1 MIIEAVRLVSV
12 LVVAGLVQ
20 PASADDF
27 DPRDYDKIAHMSV
40 SYGITLTVAVVARRY
55 EIERWQA
62 VLLGAATALVL
73 GTTKELAFD
82 ETFSWGDEA
91 ANTIGAAGAA
101 GLVFTFRL

>member
-1 MIIEAVRLVSV
+1 VRIASLLLVF
-12 LVVAGLVQ
+12 ALVQ

-40 SYGITLTVAVVARRY
+40 SYGITLSVAVVARHY
-55 EIERWQA
+55 EMKRWQA
-62 VLLGAATALVL
+62 VLLGAATALAL
-73 GTTKELAFD
+73 GTAKELVYD
-82 ETFSWGDEA
+82 ETFSWGDEL

>member
-1 MIIEAVRLVSV
+1 MRLIS
-12 LVVAGLVQ
+12 LFVVGGLVQ

-40 SYGITLTVAVVARRY
+40 SYGITLSVAVVARKY
-55 EIERWQA
+55 EIKRWQA

-73 GTTKELAFD
+73 GTTKELALD

-91 ANTIGAAGAA
+91 ANSLGAAGAA